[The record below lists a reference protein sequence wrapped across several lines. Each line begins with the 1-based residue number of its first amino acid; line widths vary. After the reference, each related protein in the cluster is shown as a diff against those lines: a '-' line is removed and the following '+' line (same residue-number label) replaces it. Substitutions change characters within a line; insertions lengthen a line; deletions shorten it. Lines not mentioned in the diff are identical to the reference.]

1 MEDDQGDLWKP
12 ECCHGCCGDANCPR
26 QFALTIR
33 YPSEEGQA
41 GESADQ
47 QTGRVDEVCP
57 EVQYFRSPDNRIVQ
71 NILDVSE
78 VSTRAEMDE
87 DDSEY

>member
-1 MEDDQGDLWKP
+1 MEDDQGHLRQP
-12 ECCHGCCGDANCPR
+12 ECCHGCCGDPDRPC
-26 QFALTIR
+26 QFTLAIR